1 MIDEV
6 LRAHGAVRDDES
18 QLRRPAERPL
28 SLAFA
33 VLNVHLMTAVSGC
46 CLLLGVLFDH
56 LGRPESVMDLVELA
70 RRVRE
75 GDKSKLD
82 RYKELVASQDDVE
95 LLKQV
100 ADSNWQEDEISIP
113 AYERAL
119 QINPNQAEILASL
132 GLIKYLIGEDAEAFQ
147 CLEKA
152 RRISPEGLQVLTL
165 QAAFEKRPEKQ
176 VKLYRK
182 MLQLDP
188 SNRVALQNLERLEAS
203 QGR

>member
-18 QLRRPAERPL
+18 QLRRPAGRPL

-33 VLNVHLMTAVSGC
+33 VLNVLLMTAVSGC
-46 CLLLGVLFDH
+46 CLLLGVLFDL

-75 GDKSKLD
+75 GDKIKLD

>member
-1 MIDEV
+1 
-6 LRAHGAVRDDES
+6 
-18 QLRRPAERPL
+18 
-28 SLAFA
+28 
-33 VLNVHLMTAVSGC
+33 
-46 CLLLGVLFDH
+46 
-56 LGRPESVMDLVELA
+56 MDLAELA

-82 RYKELVASQDDVE
+82 RYKELVASQGDVE

-100 ADSNWQEDEISIP
+100 ANSNWQEDEISIP

-152 RRISPEGLQVLTL
+152 RRISLEGLQVLTL
-165 QAAFEKRPEKQ
+165 QAAFEKRPEEQ

-188 SNRVALQNLERLEAS
+188 SNRVALQNLERLE
-203 QGR
+203 GKPR